1 MSPHS
6 APATT
11 LERDRIPLLQKL
23 AFATGENMNFICTGL
38 MTSVLWMPFFNI
50 GLGLKPYVLG
60 VILMI
65 YRAWDAITDPV
76 IGNWSDNARTRWG
89 RRRPFL
95 VVGAVLTACAYPL
108 FWHMPETL
116 SENGKIAYLLG
127 VGLLYFTVYT
137 AWSMPYYGFQLE
149 LTPDYDERTRLAAW
163 CTLFAK
169 FGFFIGGW
177 VLAVAT
183 SDHFLDP
190 ATGKPDIVA
199 GMRFLSWFIAGAILV
214 VGLLPA
220 LFVKERYYAREAAAQ
235 PRTGL
240 WTSIRES
247 AGCRP
252 LWFLVGASFCLV
264 LGTGSVNTLG
274 QYLNFYYVNQGDLQT
289 ANVIAGWKTS
299 VIVVTGIASIPLLTW
314 LGRRYD
320 KRVMISAMLAFS
332 LLGHLLAYVCMT
344 PKYPYL
350 QLVSG
355 VFEASALSAFWLF
368 IPAMK
373 ADVADADEL
382 HTGRRREGS
391 LNAFFSWFIKVAHTC
406 AFFLGGVLLEVTGFV
421 DPKLAQQPPEVLSR
435 MMGLYIVLPLLI
447 WGAGLLCVWRYPLGR
462 ARMAEIRGE
471 LENRRGAV

>member
-1 MSPHS
+1 MSARP
-6 APATT
+6 APAATPPS
-11 LERDRIPLLQKL
+11 DRIPLFQKL
-23 AFATGENMNFICTGL
+23 MFATGENMNFICTGL

-60 VILMI
+60 LMLMI

-76 IGNWSDNARTRWG
+76 IGNWSDNTRSRWG

-95 VVGAVLTACAYPL
+95 VAGAVLTAAVYPL
-108 FWHMPETL
+108 FWHMPAGL
-116 SENGKIAYLLG
+116 GDQGRIAWLLG
-127 VGLLYFTVYT
+127 VGLVYFTCYT
-137 AWSMPYYGFQLE
+137 LWSMPYYGFQLE

-177 VLAVAT
+177 ILAIAT
-183 SDHFLDP
+183 SDRFLDP

-199 GMRFLSWFIAGAILV
+199 GMRFTSWFIAGAILV

-220 LFVKERYYAREAAAQ
+220 FFVKERYYAREAAAQ
-235 PRTGL
+235 PRTRF

-264 LGTGSVNTLG
+264 LGSGSVNTLG
-274 QYLNFYYVNQGDLQT
+274 QYLNFYYVNQGDLQA
-289 ANVIAGWKTS
+289 ANVVAGWKTS
-299 VIVVTGIASIPLLTW
+299 VIVVTGIASIPLLSW
-314 LGRRYD
+314 LGRRFD
-320 KRVMISAMLAFS
+320 KRAMISAMLAFS
-332 LLGHLLAYVCMT
+332 LFGHLLAYFCMT
-344 PKYPYL
+344 PKHPYL

-368 IPAMK
+368 IPSMK

-382 HTGRRREGS
+382 TTSRRREGS
-391 LNAFFSWFIKVAHTC
+391 LNAFFSWFIKLAHTC
-406 AFFLGGVLLEVTGFV
+406 AFFFGGVLLEFTGFV
-421 DPKLAQQPPEVLSR
+421 DPKLAAQPPEVLSR
-435 MMGLYIVLPLLI
+435 MMALYIVLPLAV
-447 WGAGLLCVWRYPLGR
+447 WGLGLFCVWHYPLGR
-462 ARMAEIRGE
+462 ARMAGIRAE
-471 LENRRGAV
+471 LEARRGTV